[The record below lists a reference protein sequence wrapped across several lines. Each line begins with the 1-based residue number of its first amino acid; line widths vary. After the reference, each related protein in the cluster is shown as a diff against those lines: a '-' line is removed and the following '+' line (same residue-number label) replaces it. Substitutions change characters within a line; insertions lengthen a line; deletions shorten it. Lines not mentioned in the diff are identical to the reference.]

1 MCLKNS
7 QLTRKTTHPPF
18 HFDDYFLLSMK
29 TPYEILGIATN
40 ADDNKIKQAYLLKV
54 KDNPPDRE
62 QKQFQIIRNAYESI
76 KDEKRRVSYD
86 LFTLPIANF
95 DKLIDQALEPQE
107 KIQLNADHFNKLL
120 FVSIDDTTFQNA
132 IPTPKK

>member
-1 MCLKNS
+1 
-7 QLTRKTTHPPF
+7 
-18 HFDDYFLLSMK
+18 MK

-62 QKQFQIIRNAYESI
+62 QEQFQIIRDAYESI
-76 KDEKRRVSYD
+76 KDKKSRISYD

-107 KIQLNADHFNKLL
+107 KVTFNAELFNKLL
-120 FVSIDDTTFQNA
+120 SVCIDDSTIEIE
-132 IPTPKK
+132 IPTP

>member
-1 MCLKNS
+1 
-7 QLTRKTTHPPF
+7 
-18 HFDDYFLLSMK
+18 MK
-29 TPYEILGIATN
+29 TPYEILGIANN

-62 QKQFQIIRNAYESI
+62 QEQFQIIRNAYESI
-76 KDEKRRVSYD
+76 KDEKSRVSYD

-95 DKLIDQALEPQE
+95 DKLIDQALEPQK

-120 FVSIDDTTFQNA
+120 SVSIDDTTLQNA
-132 IPTPKK
+132 ISTVEE